1 MILFPKDGI
10 INITSNTIA
19 RINAKIAL
27 KAEKLIN
34 DEPMAM
40 DEEQNFKDLFY
51 ASKKITKHLQEKKEL
66 VRSLSNLLQDKPKHY
81 YKTKDGEYALT
92 VIQE

>member
-1 MILFPKDGI
+1 M
-10 INITSNTIA
+10 NITSNTIA

-51 ASKKITKHLQEKKEL
+51 ASK
-66 VRSLSNLLQDKPKHY
+66 R
-81 YKTKDGEYALT
+81 
-92 VIQE
+92 

>member
-1 MILFPKDGI
+1 M
-10 INITSNTIA
+10 NITSNTIA

-40 DEEQNFKDLFY
+40 DEKQNFKDLFH
-51 ASKKITKHLQEKKEL
+51 ASKKITKHLEEKKEL
-66 VRSLSNLLQDKPKHY
+66 VRSLSDLLQDRPKHY
-81 YKTKDGEYALT
+81 YGNADYRKLEQGDVE
-92 VIQE
+92 

>member
-1 MILFPKDGI
+1 M
-10 INITSNTIA
+10 NITSNTIA

-40 DEEQNFKDLFY
+40 DEKQNFKDLFH
-51 ASKKITKHLQEKKEL
+51 ASKKITKHLEEKKEL
-66 VRSLSNLLQDKPKHY
+66 VRSLSDLLQDRPKHY
-81 YKTKDGEYALT
+81 YKSKDNEYALA
-92 VIQE
+92 VIQD

>member
-1 MILFPKDGI
+1 M
-10 INITSNTIA
+10 NITSNTIA

-40 DEEQNFKDLFY
+40 DEKQNFKDLFHT
-51 ASKKITKHLQEKKEL
+51 SKKITKHLEEKKEL
-66 VRSLSNLLQDKPKHY
+66 VRSLSDLLQDRPKHY
-81 YKTKDGEYALT
+81 YRNADYRKLEQGDVE
-92 VIQE
+92 

>member
-1 MILFPKDGI
+1 M
-10 INITSNTIA
+10 NITSNTIA

-40 DEEQNFKDLFY
+40 DEKQNFKDLFHT
-51 ASKKITKHLQEKKEL
+51 SKKITKHLQEKK
-66 VRSLSNLLQDKPKHY
+66 
-81 YKTKDGEYALT
+81 G
-92 VIQE
+92 IG